1 MEIFGFISEKST
13 NSILERQERQG
24 VLFSSDDNELSNKSD
39 IVKGGKYIT
48 YF

>member
-13 NSILERQERQG
+13 NSILVRQEMQG

-39 IVKGGKYIT
+39 IVKGRKYRT